1 MAGMALK
8 KDKEEEL
15 QKYFQPRHPGS
26 FSGVDKFKKSL
37 KKRKNTAKEIRNF
50 LKSKEAYTLHYPVRY
65 RFPRSRVVVAAVNQL
80 YDIDLLF
87 MVDLSN
93 DNDGWKYILTCVDI
107 LSHYAFCEK
116 LRSKTSSAVAKAFE
130 KILDRAK
137 EQSRTPMQV
146 RSDSGSEFIGKP
158 FKNLMTERGIKHFLT
173 LNVDVK
179 ANFSE
184 R

>member
-1 MAGMALK
+1 MVGMALK

-15 QKYFQPRHPGS
+15 QKYFQPRQPGS
-26 FSGVDKFKKSL
+26 FSGFVKFKRSL
-37 KKRKNTAKEIRNF
+37 KKKKSDKEIRQF
-50 LKSKEAYTLHYPVRY
+50 LKSKDAYTLHYPVRY
-65 RFPRSRVVVAAVNQL
+65 RFPRNRVVVATVNQL
-80 YDIDLLF
+80 WDIDLLF
-87 MVDLSN
+87 MVALSDEN
-93 DNDGWKYILTCVDI
+93 DQWKYILTCVDI

-116 LRSKTSSAVAKAFE
+116 LRSKTSTTVAKAFE

-137 EQSRTPMQV
+137 KQSRTPRQV
-146 RSDSGSEFIGKP
+146 RSDSGTEFTGKA
-158 FKNLMTERGIKHFLT
+158 FQTLMKERGIKHFVT